1 MTHSAAIGEPLDRV
15 DGPLKVTGRAPYAA
29 EHKLRQAPLVGWIV
43 EATIPAGRITQLD
56 TSAAEKS
63 PGVVAVLTHRNV
75 PQQRPPGEPEDEG
88 RFTQSRAMLFDDH
101 IRYHGFPVALVIA
114 DTLANAR
121 HAGRL
126 VNAQYGPD
134 PQATT
139 TAGQEADEV
148 PEELDGGMEPDVSRG
163 DFDQVFGEAAQTLD
177 VTYTTPNQAAAAMEP
192 HAAIADYDGEQL
204 TAYLSVQLV
213 GPAVQAL
220 ANTLKFDPDRIHVVS
235 PYIGGGFGSKLGVHN
250 EAVLACLGALVLE
263 RPVRVVQHRRHVFH
277 NAPHRGNSVQ
287 RIRLGASVDG
297 HLQAIGHESYM
308 PRGRG
313 YAFAEPTGASA
324 RNTYR
329 TDALKSTHRVKSID
343 MPVTDSCRA
352 PGHAIGSL
360 AFESAIDE
368 MAWLCQQDPL
378 AFRLA
383 NMPDRDPASG
393 LPFASHDLA
402 ECLREGADKF
412 GWHRRSLVPGSWR
425 EGRKLI
431 GYGLAST
438 IRLNVLVP
446 SETRVRLDAAGNL
459 TAWAD
464 MTDIGTGTY
473 TILTQI
479 AADTMGLP
487 AEKVRIE
494 LGDSRYPPSSG
505 SGGSFGAASSGSALK
520 DACERLRSNLLD
532 LARQHGGNPDGPAED
547 ARFEQGQVMWGGRT
561 LSFVELLE
569 RAGQSHLEAYGK
581 VEPGE
586 DHDNY
591 SQHSYGAQFAEVHVD
606 LDTGEIRVE
615 RMLGVFSAGR
625 ILNRK
630 TARSQLLGGMVWGL
644 SYALMEDLKLDP
656 RYGTFMN
663 RDLAEYHIS
672 VNRDMP
678 SFDIYFREEPDPR
691 SNPLGSKGIGE
702 LSISGAGAAVANAV
716 YHATGVRVR
725 DFPITLDKLLEHLP
739 DG

>member
-1 MTHSAAIGEPLDRV
+1 MTQPDAIGQPLDRV
-15 DGPLKVTGRAPYAA
+15 DGPLKVTGTAPYAA
-29 EHKLRQAPLVGWIV
+29 EHNLSQPPLVGWIV
-43 EATIPAGRITQLD
+43 EASIPAGRITSID
-56 TSAAEKS
+56 TTEAEAS
-63 PGVVAVLTHRNV
+63 PGVVTVVTHHNAPAQTPRG
-75 PQQRPPGEPEDEG
+75 QPEDEG
-88 RFTQSRAMLFDDH
+88 RFTQSRAMLSDDRV
-101 IRYHGFPVALVIA
+101 RYHGYPVALVIA
-114 DTLANAR
+114 DTLASAR
-121 HAGRL
+121 HAAQL
-126 VNAQYGPD
+126 VNVRYETD
-134 PQATT
+134 DDATT
-139 TAGQEADEV
+139 TTGEEADEV
-148 PEELDGGMEPDVSRG
+148 PEELDGGMDPDVSVG
-163 DFDQVFGEAAQTLD
+163 DFDKAFRGSEQTLE

-192 HAAIADYDGEQL
+192 HAAIADYDGERL

-213 GPAVQAL
+213 GPAVEAL
-220 ANTLKFDPDRIHVVS
+220 ANTLQLDPDCIRVVS

-250 EAVLACLGALVLE
+250 EATLACLGALLLK

-287 RIRLGASVDG
+287 RIRLGASADG
-297 HLQAIGHESYM
+297 QLQAISHESYM
-308 PRGRG
+308 PKAKG
-313 YAFAEPTGASA
+313 YDFAEPTGASA

-329 TDALKSTHRVKSID
+329 TDALISTHRVKSID
-343 MPVTDSCRA
+343 MPVADSCRA

-368 MAWLCQQDPL
+368 MAYQCQQDPL
-378 AFRLA
+378 HFRLA
-383 NMPDRDPASG
+383 NMPEQDPGSG

-402 ECLREGADKF
+402 ECLQEGAEKF
-412 GWHRRSLVPGSWR
+412 GWHRRKLEPGSWR
-425 EGRKLI
+425 EGRTLV

-438 IRLNVLVP
+438 IRMNVVVP
-446 SETRVRLDAAGNL
+446 SETRVRLDADGTL

-479 AADTMGLP
+479 AAETMGLP
-487 AEKVRIE
+487 ASKVRIK
-494 LGDSRYPPSSG
+494 LGDSDYPSSSG
-505 SGGSFGAASSGSALK
+505 SGGSFGAGSSGSALK
-520 DACERLRSNLLD
+520 DACEALRTQILESAQQQGLGKGLS
-532 LARQHGGNPDGPAED
+532 PED
-547 ARFEQGQVMWGGRT
+547 ARFEDGRLSWGDDAI
-561 LSFVELLE
+561 SFTELLG
-569 RAGQSHLEAYGK
+569 RAGQSAMDADGK

-606 LDTGEIRVE
+606 GDTGEIRVK
-615 RMLGVFSAGR
+615 RLLGVFSAGR

-644 SYALMEDLKLDP
+644 SYALMEDLMLDS

-663 RDLAEYHIS
+663 RDLAEYHLP

-678 SFDIYFREEPDPR
+678 VFDIDFREQPDPK

-702 LSISGAGAAVANAV
+702 LSICGAGAAIANAV

-725 DFPITLDKLLEHLP
+725 DFPITLDKLLDRLP
-739 DG
+739 QI

>member
-1 MTHSAAIGEPLDRV
+1 MTHPAAIGQPLDRV

-29 EHKLRQAPLVGWIV
+29 EHTLHQPPLVGWIV
-43 EATIPAGRITQLD
+43 EAPIPAGRISHLD
-56 TSAAEKS
+56 TRAAEQS
-63 PGVVAVLTHRNV
+63 PGVIAVLTHHNAPRQT
-75 PQQRPPGEPEDEG
+75 PAGQPEDEG
-88 RFTQSRAMLFDDH
+88 RFTQSRAMLFDDRVH
-101 IRYHGFPVALVIA
+101 YHGFPVALVIA

-121 HAGRL
+121 HAGHLIDARYETDP
-126 VNAQYGPD
+126 NAQ
-134 PQATT
+134 TS
-139 TAGQEADEV
+139 AGQEAEEI
-148 PEELDGGMEPDVSRG
+148 PEELDGGMDPDVARG
-163 DFDQVFGEAAQTLD
+163 DFDQAFGQAAQTLD

-192 HAAIADYDGEQL
+192 HAAIADFDGTTL

-213 GPAVQAL
+213 GPAVDAL
-220 ANTLKFDPDRIHVVS
+220 ANTLQLDPDNIHVIS

-250 EAVLACLGALVLE
+250 EAILASLGALALK
-263 RPVRVVQHRRHVFH
+263 RPVKVVQHRRHVFH

-287 RIRLGASVDG
+287 RIRLGASADG
-297 HLQAIGHESYM
+297 QLQAIGHDSFM
-308 PRGRG
+308 PRAKG

-324 RNTYR
+324 RTTYR
-329 TDALKSTHRVKSID
+329 TDALRSTHRVRSID

-368 MAWLCQQDPL
+368 MAYQCQQDPL

-383 NMPDRDPASG
+383 NMPDTDPSSG

-402 ECLREGADKF
+402 ECLREGADRF
-412 GWHRRSLVPGSWR
+412 GWHRRKPDPGNWC

-446 SETRVRLDAAGNL
+446 SQTRVRLDADGVL

-473 TILTQI
+473 TFLTQI
-479 AADTMGLP
+479 AADTLGMP
-487 AEKVRIE
+487 SERVRIE

-520 DACERLRSNLLD
+520 DACERLRSQLLEIAGWQDSGGDGTRFEGGHLVQGGQSAALTDLLD
-532 LARQHGGNPDGPAED
+532 
-547 ARFEQGQVMWGGRT
+547 
-561 LSFVELLE
+561 
-569 RAGQSHLEAYGK
+569 RAGQSYLEAEGK
-581 VEPGE
+581 VEPGDE
-586 DHDNY
+586 HDDY

-606 LDTGEIRVE
+606 RDTGEIHVE
-615 RMLGVFSAGR
+615 RLLGVFSAGR
-625 ILNRK
+625 ILNPK

-644 SYALMEDLKLDP
+644 SYALLEDLMLDP

-663 RDLAEYHIS
+663 RDLAEYHLP

-678 SFDIYFREEPDPR
+678 AFDIHFREEPDLK

-725 DFPITLDKLLEHLP
+725 DFPITLDKLLEGLP
-739 DG
+739 ES